1 MQPAWFLV
9 IILPI
14 RNYIVQTGGNRM
26 SQRKDI
32 HKVLIIGSG
41 PIIIGQACEFD
52 YSGTQ
57 ACKALRKLGYE
68 IVLVNSNP
76 ATIMTDPE
84 IADVT
89 YIEKEIDGLF
99 NEYHVRL
106 NNGTEIEF
114 DQQGNLEHID
124 CHKSAVPEGIVPQLI
139 VNYVNLHFSN
149 QIIVEY
155 HREDRRQQVELNNGL
170 ELVFDREGNF
180 LRMDD

>member
-1 MQPAWFLV
+1 MKKILTLGVILAISLV
-9 IILPI
+9 ACADRIQMVAFNELPVLAQNFI
-14 RNYIVQTGGNRM
+14 DKYY
-26 SQRKDI
+26 QR
-32 HKVLIIGSG
+32 
-41 PIIIGQACEFD
+41 
-52 YSGTQ
+52 
-57 ACKALRKLGYE
+57 
-68 IVLVNSNP
+68 
-76 ATIMTDPE
+76 
-84 IADVT
+84 ADVT

-139 VNYVNLHFSN
+139 VDYVNLHFSN